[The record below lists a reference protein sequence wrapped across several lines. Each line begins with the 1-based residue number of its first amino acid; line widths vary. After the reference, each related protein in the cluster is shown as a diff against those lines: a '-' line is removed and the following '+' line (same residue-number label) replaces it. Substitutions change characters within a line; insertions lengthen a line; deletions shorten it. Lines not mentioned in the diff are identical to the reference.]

1 MKLPLENRTEAGRA
15 LAELLSREPT
25 GDVVVLAL
33 PRGGVPV
40 GWEIAKALNDPLDIL
55 LVRKLGVPGQPEL
68 AAGAI
73 ASGGIRVLNQD
84 LIDALGITQAQL
96 ERTAAHEQAEL
107 ERRERVYRGDRPRPP
122 VTGRRIILV
131 DDGVATGATIRA
143 GIAALRQ
150 QHPESI
156 VLAVPVA
163 PPDTLAR
170 LEAEADQVVCLAT
183 PTPFRAIGQWY
194 QDFHQ
199 VTDEEVTEL
208 LESSRR
214 EDRP

>member
-1 MKLPLENRTEAGRA
+1 MKLPLENRAEAGRA
-15 LAELLSREPT
+15 LAKLLSREPA

-40 GWEIAKALNDPLDIL
+40 GWEIAKTLNAPLDIL

-73 ASGGIRVLNQD
+73 ASGGIRALNQD

-96 ERTAAHEQAEL
+96 ERTAAQEQAEL

-150 QHPESI
+150 QHPDKI
-156 VLAVPVA
+156 VAAVPVA
-163 PPDTLAR
+163 PADTLAQ
-170 LEAEADQVVCLAT
+170 LEIEADQVVCLAT
-183 PTPFRAIGQWY
+183 PAPFRAIGQWY
-194 QDFHQ
+194 EDFHQ